1 MLDPDENGYLIF
13 CKFIVIF
20 SRFCIYSKMEGDEER
35 EATIQTKQALVLMCV
50 RSSAIGYTTPPAVLF
65 ISHLLE
71 IYSSHLSLS
80 DALSQVV
87 AEYIHSGVTF
97 LIVPDHRLMPG
108 HEPRNRGCPTTP
120 SHLSLDTASA
130 WPLLLALLFAI
141 LREWISHNQIYSVT
155 FPNKSIFVE
164 RPWMTNV

>member
-1 MLDPDENGYLIF
+1 MLDPDDNGYLIF

-87 AEYIHSGVTF
+87 DVSF
-97 LIVPDHRLMPG
+97 
-108 HEPRNRGCPTTP
+108 
-120 SHLSLDTASA
+120 
-130 WPLLLALLFAI
+130 
-141 LREWISHNQIYSVT
+141 IS
-155 FPNKSIFVE
+155 F
-164 RPWMTNV
+164 R